1 MATTSGLRT
10 ATHTRPDHGPLTAI
24 ARAIVDAHAAEAPDL
39 SRLTVLLPTLHAA
52 PAMAQALAAAAG
64 RALLLPRITTLAAW
78 AATVDPGQPLLA
90 PAAREAAVYQAL
102 QTRGWF
108 AEADLWA
115 VAGELGGLFD
125 ELTRWRVPLP
135 DALAA
140 FTQQLQKAYKAKAGT
155 SLSFEARVVHE
166 LWRAL
171 GATRGALDPE
181 AAYAVRLAALAGTA
195 RASLHAVML
204 DRPTPAEAEFFARY
218 AERAPVTQ
226 FVAAAD
232 DDTPLART
240 LSAAWPPTLEA
251 PLVVRAT
258 ALRTAVPASP
268 LAGRLRVCGAASA
281 EAEAQMVDVTVREWL
296 LAGKQS
302 IAVIVQDR
310 VVARRARALLERAQ
324 VLVRDEAGW
333 AFSTTSAATAVGR
346 LLDVVASGAYH
357 RDLLDLMK
365 SPFAFADV
373 PRELRQA
380 AVARFERAVR
390 EEGQVSDLDAF
401 LELADRK
408 GDGEVRALLERVA
421 NATREFTRR
430 SRTLAG
436 WLEALGRALAALGVT
451 AGFKADAAGA
461 QLLDLLDDL
470 ARELAE
476 DRLAVSLADWRRW
489 LARKLERATFR
500 DPAIDSPVLFT
511 TLAAA
516 RLRPF
521 DGAIIVGGDA
531 QHLPGLDAGGLFF
544 NQGVR
549 AELGLPTRAEALAE
563 MQAALGDLIVT
574 TDEVVVTWQS
584 RVDGEP
590 NLLSPFL
597 QRLTTLHALAWG
609 SDLADDTLS
618 ARLAAATM
626 AAPDAAPLPAPTRQ
640 PLPAAAPALV
650 PTKISASGYNAL
662 MACPYQFHARYLLGL
677 DEADEVQEEID
688 KSAYG
693 QAVHAV
699 LARFHGRHP
708 VVSELAREEAVD
720 LLVRYSGQEF
730 RKAIAANPLDAAWLA
745 RWKGLIPEYVDW
757 QRARE
762 AEGWRFAAAE
772 ADRAITVE
780 TPAGRTFT
788 LRGRLDRVDRREDTG
803 MINVIDYKLR
813 SAKRLKDGLA
823 TRGEDVQLP
832 VYALL
837 WAEPVAA
844 GLYLSIEREGI
855 EAVPAADDL
864 AALAAATRD
873 RLAAVYDALQDE
885 AALPAQ
891 GTEAACEY
899 CEMRGLCRRR
909 QWA

>member
-1 MATTSGLRT
+1 MT
-10 ATHTRPDHGPLTAI
+10 ATETLGLPSDRLLAGAADVLVARRGTA
-24 ARAIVDAHAAEAPDL
+24 RDL
-39 SRLTVLLPTLHAA
+39 SGVVVLLPSLHAV
-52 PAMAQALAAAAG
+52 PAMAAALATAAG
-64 RALLLPRITTLAAW
+64 GALLLPRITTLAAW
-78 AATVDPGQPLLA
+78 AATMDAGKPLLA
-90 PAAREAAVYQAL
+90 ATAREAAVYQAL
-102 QTRGWF
+102 HERGWF

-171 GATRGALDPE
+171 DATRGALDPE
-181 AAYAVRLAALAGTA
+181 AAYAVRLSALARTA
-195 RASLHAVML
+195 CAPLHVVAL

-218 AERAPVTQ
+218 AERAHVTQ
-226 FVAAAD
+226 YVAAMD
-232 DDTPLART
+232 DEAPLARM
-240 LSAAWPPTLEA
+240 LAAAWPASLEV
-251 PLVVRAT
+251 PLAARAM
-258 ALRTAVPASP
+258 ALRVVVSASP
-268 LAGRLRVCGAASA
+268 LDGRLRVCGAASA
-281 EAEAQMVDVTVREWL
+281 ETEAQMVDVAVREWL

-324 VLVRDEAGW
+324 VLVKDEAGW

-346 LLDVVASGAYH
+346 LLDVVSSGAYY

-373 PRELRQA
+373 PREARQA

-390 EEGQVSDLDAF
+390 EHGQVADLDAF
-401 LELADRK
+401 LALSDRMQ
-408 GDGEVRALLERVA
+408 DAEVRALLERVA

-436 WLEALGRALAALGVT
+436 WLEALGRALAAIGIT
-451 AGFKADAAGA
+451 GGFEADAAGA
-461 QLLDLLDDL
+461 QLLELLDDL

-489 LARKLERATFR
+489 LARKFERATFR
-500 DPAIDSPVLFT
+500 DRAIDSPVIFT

-521 DGAIIVGGDA
+521 DGAILVGGDA
-531 QHLPGLDAGGLFF
+531 LHLPGPDTGGLFF

-549 AELGLPTRAEALAE
+549 AELGLPTRAEVLAE
-563 MQAALGDLIVT
+563 LQTELGALLVT
-574 TDEVVVTWQS
+574 AGETVVTWQA
-584 RVDGEP
+584 RADGEP

-609 SDLADDTLS
+609 GDLADDTL
-618 ARLAAATM
+618 ATRLSGATVAAF
-626 AAPDAAPLPAPTRQ
+626 DAAPLPAPIRQ
-640 PLPAAAPALV
+640 PFPSAAPALV
-650 PTKISASGYNAL
+650 PEKISASGYNTL

-677 DEADEVQEEID
+677 GEADEVKEEID

-699 LARFHGRHP
+699 LARFHGQHP
-708 VVSELAREEAVD
+708 VVSALAPDEAVN
-720 LLVRYSGQEF
+720 LLTRYSDQAF
-730 RKAIAANPLDAAWLA
+730 REAIAANPLDAAWLA
-745 RWKGLIPEYVDW
+745 RWKGLIPAYIEW
-757 QRARE
+757 QLARE
-762 AEGWRFAAAE
+762 REGWRFAAGE
-772 ADRAITVE
+772 AARAIAIE
-780 TPAGRTFT
+780 TPGGRTFT

-803 MINVIDYKLR
+803 TINVIDYKLR
-813 SAKRLKDGLA
+813 RRALLEKGLKA
-823 TRGEDVQLP
+823 RGEDVQLP

-844 GLYLSIEREGI
+844 GLYLSIEREGV
-855 EAVPAADDL
+855 EEVAAADDL
-864 AALAAATRD
+864 AALAVETRD
-873 RLAAVYDALQDE
+873 RLAAVYDALHDE
-885 AALPAQ
+885 VALPAQ
-891 GTEAACEY
+891 GTAAACEY
-899 CEMRGLCRRR
+899 CEMRGLCRRG

>member
-1 MATTSGLRT
+1 MPAVGLT
-10 ATHTRPDHGPLTAI
+10 PQSVPVAGLLGAV
-24 ARAIVDAHAAEAPDL
+24 ARAIVSAHRAVLPDLSAPVIVVPSMQIALALSRSLVAAAEAPA
-39 SRLTVLLPTLHAA
+39 V
-52 PAMAQALAAAAG
+52 
-64 RALLLPRITTLAAW
+64 LLPRITTLAAW
-78 AATVDPGQPLLA
+78 AATVDAGQPLLA

-102 QTRGWF
+102 KTRGWF
-108 AEADLWA
+108 AETDLWA

-171 GATRGALDPE
+171 GASRGALDPE
-181 AAYAVRLAALAGTA
+181 AAYAVRLAALARTA
-195 RASLHAVML
+195 RAPLYAVGL
-204 DRPTPAEAEFFARY
+204 DRLTPAETEFFARY

-226 FVAAAD
+226 YVAAVD
-232 DDTPLART
+232 DAAPLART
-240 LSAAWPPTLEA
+240 LADAWPLSLEA
-251 PLVVRAT
+251 PLVARA
-258 ALRTAVPASP
+258 AELRAAVPASP

-296 LAGKQS
+296 LAGKQA

-324 VLVRDEAGW
+324 VLVKDEAGW
-333 AFSTTSAATAVGR
+333 AFSTTSAATVVGR

-365 SPFAFADV
+365 SPFAFPDV

-401 LELADRK
+401 LDLAVRK
-408 GDGEVRALLERVA
+408 EDAEVRALLERVA
-421 NATREFTRR
+421 SATREFTRR
-430 SRTLAG
+430 TRTLAG
-436 WLEALGRALAALGVT
+436 WLQALGRALAALGVT
-451 AGFKADAAGA
+451 EGFKADAAGV

-521 DGAIIVGGDA
+521 DGAIVVGGDA
-531 QHLPGLDAGGLFF
+531 RHLPGPDAGGLFF

-549 AELGLPTRAEALAE
+549 AELGLPTRADALAE
-563 MQAALGDLIVT
+563 LQTALGDLICT
-574 TDEVVVTWQS
+574 ADETVVTWQG

-597 QRLTTLHALAWG
+597 QRLTTLHALAWET
-609 SDLADDTLS
+609 DLADDTLS

-626 AAPDAAPLPAPTRQ
+626 AAPDAAPLPAPARQ
-640 PLPAAAPALV
+640 PRPGAGPARVAP
-650 PTKISASGYNAL
+650 TMSASGYNAL

-677 DEADEVQEEID
+677 NETDEVQEEID

-699 LARFHGRHP
+699 LARFHVRHS
-708 VVSELAREEAVD
+708 VVSELARDAAVA
-720 LLVRYSGQEF
+720 LLTRYSEQEF
-730 RKAIAANPLDAAWLA
+730 RGVIAANPLDAAWLA

-772 ADRAITVE
+772 ADRAITIA
-780 TPAGRTFT
+780 TPGGHAFT
-788 LRGRLDRVDRREDTG
+788 LRGRLDRVDRHEGTG
-803 MINVIDYKLR
+803 TINVIDYKLR
-813 SAKRLKDGLA
+813 RAELLKKGLES
-823 TRGEDVQLP
+823 RGEDVQLP

-837 WAEPVAA
+837 WAEPVDA
-844 GLYLSIEREGI
+844 GLYLSIEREGVK
-855 EAVPAADDL
+855 AVPAADDL
-864 AALAAATRD
+864 AALAAETRD

-891 GTEAACEY
+891 GTEVACEY
-899 CEMRGLCRRR
+899 CEMRGLCRRG

>member
-1 MATTSGLRT
+1 MASASGLRT
-10 ATHTRPDHGPLTAI
+10 ATLARSAHGPLAAV

-39 SRLTVLLPTLHAA
+39 SHVTVLLPTLHAA
-52 PAMAQALAAAAG
+52 SAMAEALAAAAG

-78 AATVDPGQPLLA
+78 AATVDAGQPLLA

-102 QTRGWF
+102 QTRKWF
-108 AEADLWA
+108 AETDLWA

-140 FTQQLQKAYKAKAGT
+140 FTQQLQKAYKARAGA
-155 SLSFEARVVHE
+155 SLSFEAKVVHE

-181 AAYAVRLAALAGTA
+181 AAYAVRLAALAGAA
-195 RASLHAVML
+195 RAPLHVMAL
-204 DRPTPAEAEFFARY
+204 DRPTPAETEFFTRY

-226 FVAAAD
+226 YVPATD
-232 DDTPLART
+232 DDAPLART
-240 LSAAWPPTLEA
+240 LASAWPSSMEV
-251 PLVVRAT
+251 PLAARAS
-258 ALRTAVPASP
+258 ALRERVPVSP
-268 LAGRLRVCGAASA
+268 LTGRLRVCGAASA

-296 LAGKQS
+296 LAGKRS

-324 VLVRDEAGW
+324 VLVKDEAGW

-346 LLDVVASGAYH
+346 LLDVVASGAYY

-390 EEGQVSDLDAF
+390 QEGQVSDLDAF
-401 LELADRK
+401 LDLARQKEDA
-408 GDGEVRALLERVA
+408 EVRDLLERVA

-430 SRTLAG
+430 TRTLAG

-451 AGFKADAAGA
+451 EGFKADAAGV

-521 DGAIIVGGDA
+521 DGAIVVGGDA
-531 QHLPGLDAGGLFF
+531 QHLPGPDAGGLFF

-549 AELGLPTRAEALAE
+549 AELGLPTRAEALDE
-563 MQAALGDLIVT
+563 LQAALGDLMGAANET
-574 TDEVVVTWQS
+574 VVTWQS

-609 SDLADDTLS
+609 SNLADDSLS

-626 AAPDAAPLPAPTRQ
+626 AAPDAAPLPVPTRQ

-650 PTKISASGYNAL
+650 PAKISASGYNAL

-677 DEADEVQEEID
+677 NETDEVQEEID

-699 LARFHGRHP
+699 LARFHGQYP

-720 LLVRYSGQEF
+720 VLTQYSAQAF
-730 RKAIAANPLDAAWLA
+730 RKVIAANPLDAAWLA
-745 RWKGLIPEYVDW
+745 RWNGLIPAYVDW

-762 AEGWRFAAAE
+762 AAGWRFAAAE
-772 ADRAITVE
+772 ADRAITIA
-780 TPAGRTFT
+780 TPAGHTFT
-788 LRGRLDRVDRREDTG
+788 LRGRLDRVDRLEGAGT
-803 MINVIDYKLR
+803 INVIDYKLR
-813 SAKRLKDGLA
+813 RAELLKKGLEA
-823 TRGEDVQLP
+823 RGEDVQLP

-837 WAEPVAA
+837 WAEPVDA
-844 GLYLSIEREGI
+844 GLYLSIEREGVKP
-855 EAVPAADDL
+855 VPAAEDL
-864 AALAAATRD
+864 AALAAETRD

-891 GTEAACEY
+891 GTVAACEY
-899 CEMRGLCRRR
+899 CEMRGLCRLG